1 MNTANNHNHTCHV
14 PLYLFCTLTQPRSQA
29 TPLVWMLRG
38 RHASHRC
45 NIIKT
50 VRCGRSNIMRTV
62 KCNRGNG
69 IILVRCNRGSNNIR
83 LVQGSRCNIIII
95 VRCRRGINA
104 VGRSASLT
112 CPYHPVSKLVSLE
125 IRLCCYSAPCATQAL
140 ARGGLPRHITLHLN
154 SFGVEFSYPMA
165 EHVTAYLRIVT
176 TAQRARN
183 THSHSHVRRQLNI
196 DFAIK
201 AQAVAF
207 APVAAGHNLA
217 AV

>member
-1 MNTANNHNHTCHV
+1 MNTANKYNHTWHV
-14 PLYLFCTLTQPRSQA
+14 SLYLFCTLTQPRNQA

-50 VRCGRSNIMRTV
+50 VRCSRNSIMRTV
-62 KCNRGNG
+62 RCNRGNG
-69 IILVRCNRGSNNIR
+69 IILVRCNRGSNNIYIR
-83 LVQGSRCNIIII
+83 LVQGSRCNIIRI

-104 VGRSASLT
+104 VRRSASLT

-125 IRLCCYSAPCATQAL
+125 IRLCCYSAPCATHAL
-140 ARGGLPRHITLHLN
+140 ARAVLPRHITLHLN

-176 TAQRARN
+176 TAQRGPQH
-183 THSHSHVRRQLNI
+183 T
-196 DFAIK
+196 FALTRST
-201 AQAVAF
+201 AV
-207 APVAAGHNLA
+207 
-217 AV
+217 